1 MERGPVSFREGAGP
15 RPVCQWEPAATCRD
29 GCGAGFAGG
38 TPNAQHSH
46 RRTWGALLCTLE
58 PGGGFCCRDAPA
70 PEGRSEGVA
79 PSSPRPVPHEA
90 PLSPIT
96 RRRTS
101 QPHGPSRCA
110 IRLIR
115 HAARHSRGPSRKR
128 CEPSNPEICLQRN
141 AAEGSRGRWRSPVR
155 GPRSRPPRLCSP
167 PAAHGEAGLHS
178 RPRQYLNPGE
188 RVTPRSCNQ

>member
-1 MERGPVSFREGAGP
+1 MDPSLSAKVLGPGLSADGNLR
-15 RPVCQWEPAATCRD
+15 RPVATAAEQASRATPQTHSTLTAGRGEHCCAPWNPAA
-29 GCGAGFAGG
+29 GSAAEML
-38 TPNAQHSH
+38 
-46 RRTWGALLCTLE
+46 RRPRTFRRSGALLAQAC
-58 PGGGFCCRDAPA
+58 AA
-70 PEGRSEGVA
+70 RSAVVA
-79 PSSPRPVPHEA
+79 DNQAAHVTAARK
-90 PLSPIT
+90 
-96 RRRTS
+96 
-101 QPHGPSRCA
+101 PSRCA

-115 HAARHSRGPSRKR
+115 HAARHSHGPSRKR